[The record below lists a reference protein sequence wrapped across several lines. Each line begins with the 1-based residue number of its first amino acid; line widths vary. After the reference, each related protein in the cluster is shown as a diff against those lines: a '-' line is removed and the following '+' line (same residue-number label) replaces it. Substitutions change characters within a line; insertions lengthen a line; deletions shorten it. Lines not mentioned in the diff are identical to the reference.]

1 MLGKTK
7 HLFLFK
13 RENMPNL
20 ASVLK
25 DEISRLARKEIRAQV
40 GKTQKQVADQRREI
54 AELKRSNA
62 DLTRR
67 LSFLEKQEKQ
77 RLQEPAEPKV
87 IIQTSGGKEEPAS
100 TTRFSPKWLAK
111 HREKL
116 DLSAADYA
124 KLVGCSPLSI
134 YKWEKGE
141 STPRA
146 AQREAL
152 AAIRGIGKREAK
164 RRIELIS

>member
-1 MLGKTK
+1 
-7 HLFLFK
+7 
-13 RENMPNL
+13 MPNL
-20 ASVLK
+20 TTVLN
-25 DEISRLARKEIRAQV
+25 DEIRRLARKEIRAQV
-40 GKTQKQVADQRREI
+40 GKTQKQVAEQRRDI
-54 AELKRSNA
+54 AELKRINA
-62 DLTRR
+62 DLNRR

-77 RLQEPAEPKV
+77 RLEQPPEPAVVVQKDDGTV
-87 IIQTSGGKEEPAS
+87 EPAS
-100 TTRFSPKWLAK
+100 TARFSPKWLAK

-116 DLSAADYA
+116 GFSAAEYA

-152 AAIRGIGKREAK
+152 AAVRGIGKREAQQ
-164 RRIELIS
+164 RIELVSD

>member
-1 MLGKTK
+1 
-7 HLFLFK
+7 
-13 RENMPNL
+13 MPNL
-20 ASVLK
+20 GTVLK
-25 DEISRLARKEIRAQV
+25 EEIARLARKEIRTQV
-40 GKTQKQVADQRREI
+40 GKTQKQVAEQRREI
-54 AELKRSNA
+54 AELKRVNTE
-62 DLTRR
+62 LNRR
-67 LSFLEKQEKQ
+67 LNFLEKREKQ
-77 RLQEPAEPKV
+77 RLEQPVEPKV
-87 IIQTSGGKEEPAS
+87 IIQKSDGTTEPE
-100 TTRFSPKWLAK
+100 TTARFSPKWLAK

-141 STPRA
+141 STPRV

-152 AAIRGIGKREAK
+152 AAIRGIGKREAL

>member
-1 MLGKTK
+1 
-7 HLFLFK
+7 
-13 RENMPNL
+13 MPNL

-25 DEISRLARKEIRAQV
+25 DEIARLARKEIRAHV
-40 GKTQKQVADQRREI
+40 GDTQKQVARQRRDI
-54 AELKRSNA
+54 AELKRVNTE
-62 DLTRR
+62 LNRR
-67 LSFLEKQEKQ
+67 INFLEKREKH
-77 RLQEPAEPKV
+77 RLEKPAGPKV
-87 IIQTSGGKEEPAS
+87 IIQKADGS
-100 TTRFSPKWLAK
+100 TEAETTARFSPKWLAS

-146 AQREAL
+146 KQREAL
-152 AAIRGIGKREAK
+152 ASIRGIGKREAL

>member
-1 MLGKTK
+1 
-7 HLFLFK
+7 
-13 RENMPNL
+13 MPNL
-20 ASVLK
+20 TSVLN
-25 DEISRLARKEIRAQV
+25 DEIRRLARKEIRAQV
-40 GKTQKQVADQRREI
+40 GKTQKQVAEQRREI
-54 AELKRSNA
+54 AELKRANA
-62 DLTRR
+62 ELNRR

-77 RLQEPAEPKV
+77 RLENPAEPKV
-87 IIQTSGGKEEPAS
+87 VIQKADGKVEAAS
-100 TTRFSPKWLAK
+100 TARFSPKWLAK

-116 DLSAADYA
+116 GISAADYA

-152 AAIRGIGKREAK
+152 AEIRGIGKREALQ
-164 RRIELIS
+164 RIELMGE